1 MSLDLKHAEFYL
13 RCATSAIFA
22 LSGAVKAS
30 GLLSAKMKPFGYPA
44 YFPEALGLFEI
55 VLAAIN
61 VGAEAGLGGQVIPY
75 NIWANRV
82 ISVIMGGALY
92 QHKLQGDGG
101 YAVPALLLFF
111 SAIVPGLRGDTSSL
125 YESIGAGLIL
135 GSIGWAICSQVAS
148 APKAKSK

>member
-1 MSLDLKHAEFYL
+1 MSLDLKYTEFYL

-30 GLLSAKMKPFGYPA
+30 GLLSEKMKPFGYPA
-44 YFPEALGLFEI
+44 YFPEALGLFEV

-61 VGAEAGLGGQVIPY
+61 VGAEAGLGSQVIPY
-75 NIWANRV
+75 NVWANRI

-101 YAVPALLLFF
+101 YAVPALLLAF
-111 SAIVPGLRGDTSSL
+111 SAIVPGLRGDTNNL
-125 YESIGAGLIL
+125 YESIGTGLVL
-135 GSIGWAICSQVAS
+135 GSIGWAICSQIAS